1 MDVNISKLAKD
12 LGKIV
17 GKEYV
22 HTDKPTSVVYAK
34 DTMPWDLEEKNIPYA
49 VVRPFNSQE
58 VSKILKYA
66 NEKLIPVHI
75 HGSGTSLVG
84 LARPKTKG
92 IVLDTARMKEIKVYP
107 ERGYFEAGPGV
118 HLAQLRK
125 ELAKHNAML
134 PVFPGSELVATLGGT
149 VAVNTSAH
157 AVDAALGKPG
167 DFVLGFEVVLP
178 TGEVIQTGTES
189 TRRPAGIDPTKFF
202 IGSEGLLGV
211 LTLVRM
217 RLIPLPYFEHIV
229 AYYNKTEDILDTVME
244 MYKQGIHPPLFYEF
258 LDERAAKIG
267 FEAVGLEEPIGAV
280 AMMRVHSWSK
290 LGSEDKAQNFLKFL
304 QVGNPIEAKIVKD
317 IDEWNQIW
325 SSRAEAGNY
334 MYRLGM
340 TFGSEISPRVDK
352 LKEAFHDAQL
362 IVKNLKSYNNAEF
375 ISFGHIGAPT
385 IHAYAFIPTK
395 DITNEVKKALTLEMR
410 EKTEDLNIKYGGCG
424 GEWGLTAQRVSFL
437 KKKYEKEVYEILVKM
452 KKALDPNDI
461 LNRGNL
467 QGWI

>member
-1 MDVNISKLAKD
+1 MDVNVSKLTKD
-12 LGKIV
+12 LSKIV
-17 GKEYV
+17 GKDHV
-22 HTDKPTSVVYAK
+22 RTDKPTSVVYAK
-34 DTMPWDLEEKNIPYA
+34 DVMPWDLEEKNIPYA
-49 VVRPFNSQE
+49 VVRPSNSQE
-58 VSKILKYA
+58 ISKILKYA

-92 IVLDTARMKEIKVYP
+92 IVLDTARMKKITVYP
-107 ERGYFEAGPGV
+107 ERGYFEAEPGLHV
-118 HLAQLRK
+118 AQVRK
-125 ELAKHNAML
+125 ELAKYNAML
-134 PVFPGSELVATLGGT
+134 PVFPGSELVATIGGT

-167 DFVLGFEVVLP
+167 DFVLGFELVLP
-178 TGEVIQTGTES
+178 TGEIIQTGTES
-189 TRRPAGIDPTKFF
+189 TRRAAGIDPTKFF

-211 LTLVRM
+211 LTLIRM

-229 AYYNKTEDILDTVME
+229 AYYNTTEDILDTVME
-244 MYKQGIHPPLFYEF
+244 MYKKGIHPPLFFEY
-258 LDERAAKIG
+258 LDERASKIG
-267 FEAVGLEEPIGAV
+267 FEAVGLKEPIGAV

-290 LGSEDKAQNFLKFL
+290 AGSEDKAQKFLEFLKT
-304 QVGNPIEAKIVKD
+304 GNPIEARIVKD
-317 IDEWNQIW
+317 IEEWNSIW

-352 LKEAFHDAQL
+352 LKDAFQEAKS
-362 IVKNLKSYNNAEF
+362 IVVNLKSYKNPEF

-437 KKKYEKEVYEILVKM
+437 KKKYEKEVYEVLVKM

>member
-1 MDVNISKLAKD
+1 MDVNVSKLTKD
-12 LGKIV
+12 LSKIV
-17 GKEYV
+17 GKDHV
-22 HTDKPTSVVYAK
+22 RTDKPTSVVYAK
-34 DTMPWDLEEKNIPYA
+34 DVMPWDLEEKNIPYA
-49 VVRPFNSQE
+49 VVRPSNSREISRLLQ
-58 VSKILKYA
+58 YA
-66 NEKLIPVHI
+66 NEQKIPVHI

-92 IVLDTARMKEIKVYP
+92 IVLDTARMKKITAYP
-107 ERGYFEAGPGV
+107 ERGYFEAEPGLHV
-118 HLAQLRK
+118 AQVRK
-125 ELAKHNAML
+125 ELAKYNAML
-134 PVFPGSELVATLGGT
+134 PVFPGSELVATIGGA

-178 TGEVIQTGTES
+178 TGEIIQTGTES
-189 TRRPAGIDPTKFF
+189 TRRPAGIDPTKIF

-211 LTLVRM
+211 LTLIRM

-229 AYYNKTEDILDTVME
+229 AYYNKTEDILDTVMA
-244 MYKQGIHPPLFYEF
+244 MYKQGIHPPLFFEY

-290 LGSEDKAQNFLKFL
+290 VGSDEKAKNFLNFLKT
-304 QVGNPIEAKIVKD
+304 GNPIKARIVKD
-317 IDEWNQIW
+317 IEEWNSIW

-334 MYRLGM
+334 MYRLGT

-352 LKEAFHDAQL
+352 LKDAFQEAKA
-362 IVKNLKSYNNAEF
+362 IIANLESYKNAEF

-385 IHAYAFIPTK
+385 IHAYAFMPTK
-395 DITNEVKKALTLEMR
+395 DISNDIKKAVTLEMR
-410 EKTEDLNIKYGGCG
+410 EKTEGLNIKYGGCG

-437 KKKYEKEVYEILVKM
+437 KKKYEEILYETLVKI
-452 KKALDPNDI
+452 KKAVDPNDI

>member
-22 HTDKPTSVVYAK
+22 HTDRPTSVVYAK

-49 VVRPFNSQE
+49 VVRPSNSQE

-107 ERGYFEAGPGV
+107 ERGYFEAGPGL
-118 HLAQLRK
+118 HLVQVKK
-125 ELAKHNAML
+125 ELAKYKAML
-134 PVFPGSELVATLGGT
+134 PLFPGSELVATIGGT

-157 AVDAALGKPG
+157 GVDAALGKPG

-178 TGEVIQTGTES
+178 TGEVIHTGTES

-211 LTLVRM
+211 LTLLRM

-229 AYYNKTEDILDTVME
+229 AYYNTTEDILDTVME
-244 MYKQGIHPPLFYEF
+244 MYKQGIHPPLFFEY

-267 FEAVGLEEPIGAV
+267 FEAVGLKEPIGAV
-280 AMMRVHSWSK
+280 AMMRMHSWSK
-290 LGSEDKAQNFLKFL
+290 VGSEERAQNFLEFL
-304 QVGNPIEAKIVKD
+304 KVGNPIEARIVKD

-340 TFGSEISPRVDK
+340 TFGSEISPRIDK
-352 LKEAFHDAQL
+352 LKDAFREAQSL
-362 IVKNLKSYNNAEF
+362 ILNLDSYKGNEF

-385 IHAYAFIPTK
+385 IHAYAFIRTK
-395 DITNEVKKALTLEMR
+395 DITNEVKKAITLEVR

-437 KKKYEKEVYEILVKM
+437 KKKYEKEVYELLVKI
-452 KKALDPNDI
+452 KRTLDPNDI

-467 QGWI
+467 QGWV

>member
-1 MDVNISKLAKD
+1 MDVNVSKLAKD
-12 LGKIV
+12 LSKIV
-17 GKEYV
+17 GKDHV
-22 HTDKPTSVVYAK
+22 HIDKPTSVVYAK
-34 DTMPWDLEEKNIPYA
+34 DPMPWDLEEKNIPYA
-49 VVRPFNSQE
+49 VVRPVNSQE
-58 VSKILKYA
+58 VSKILRYA

-92 IVLDTARMKEIKVYP
+92 IVLDTARMKKVTIYP
-107 ERGYFEAGPGV
+107 ERAYFEAEPGV

-125 ELAKHNAML
+125 ELAQYNAML
-134 PVFPGSELVATLGGT
+134 PVFPGSELVATIGGA

-157 AVDAALGKPG
+157 GVDAALGKPG

-217 RLIPLPYFEHIV
+217 RLVPLPYFEHIV
-229 AYYNKTEDILDTVME
+229 AYYNTTEDILDTVMA
-244 MYKQGIHPPLFYEF
+244 MYKKGIHPPLFFEY

-290 LGSEDKAQNFLKFL
+290 VGSDEKAQKFLEFLKE
-304 QVGNPIEAKIVKD
+304 GNPIEATIIKD
-317 IDEWNQIW
+317 TNEWNKIW

-352 LKEAFHDAQL
+352 LKDAFQEAKA
-362 IVKNLKSYNNAEF
+362 VVANLDSYKNAEF

-385 IHAYAFIPTK
+385 IHAYAFIQTK
-395 DITNEVKKALTLEMR
+395 DISNDIKKAITLEMR

-437 KKKYEKEVYEILVKM
+437 KKKYEETLYETLVKM
-452 KKALDPNDI
+452 KKAVDPNDI

>member
-1 MDVNISKLAKD
+1 MDVNVNKLTKD
-12 LGKIV
+12 LSKIV
-17 GKEYV
+17 GKEHV

-34 DTMPWDLEEKNIPYA
+34 DVMPWDLEEKNIPYA
-49 VVRPFNSQE
+49 VVRPLNSHE

-92 IVLDTARMKEIKVYP
+92 IVLDTARMKKITAYP
-107 ERGYFEAGPGV
+107 ERGYFEAEPGLHV
-118 HLAQLRK
+118 AQVRK
-125 ELAKHNAML
+125 ELAKYNAML
-134 PVFPGSELVATLGGT
+134 PVFPGSELVATIGGA

-178 TGEVIQTGTES
+178 TGEIIQTGTES
-189 TRRPAGIDPTKFF
+189 TRRPAGIDPTKIF

-211 LTLVRM
+211 LTLIRM

-229 AYYNKTEDILDTVME
+229 AYYNTTEDILDAVMA
-244 MYKQGIHPPLFYEF
+244 MYKKGIHPPLFFEY

-290 LGSEDKAQNFLKFL
+290 VGSDDKAQNFLNFL
-304 QVGNPIEAKIVKD
+304 KTGNPIEARIVKD
-317 IDEWNQIW
+317 IDEWNSIW

-334 MYRLGM
+334 MYRLGT

-352 LKEAFHDAQL
+352 LKDAFQEAKA
-362 IVKNLKSYNNAEF
+362 IVANLDSYTNAEF

-385 IHAYAFIPTK
+385 IHAYAFTPTK
-395 DITNEVKKALTLEMR
+395 DISNDIKKAITLEMR

-437 KKKYEKEVYEILVKM
+437 KKKYEETLYETLVKV
-452 KKALDPNDI
+452 KKAVDPNDI

>member
-1 MDVNISKLAKD
+1 MDVNVPKLTKD

-17 GKEYV
+17 GKDYV
-22 HTDKPTSVVYAK
+22 RTDKPTSVVYAK
-34 DTMPWDLEEKNIPYA
+34 DVMPWDLEEKNIPYA
-49 VVRPFNSQE
+49 VVRPSNSQE

-92 IVLDTARMKEIKVYP
+92 IVLDTARMKKITVYP
-107 ERGYFEAGPGV
+107 ERGYFEAEPGLHV
-118 HLAQLRK
+118 AQVRK
-125 ELAKHNAML
+125 ELAKYNAML
-134 PVFPGSELVATLGGT
+134 PVFPGSELVATIGGT

-178 TGEVIQTGTES
+178 TGEIIQTGTES

-202 IGSEGLLGV
+202 IGSEGLLGL

-229 AYYNKTEDILDTVME
+229 AYYNTTEDILDTVME
-244 MYKQGIHPPLFYEF
+244 MYKQGIHPPLFFEY
-258 LDERAAKIG
+258 LDERASKIG
-267 FEAVGLEEPIGAV
+267 FEAVGLKEPIGAV

-290 LGSEDKAQNFLKFL
+290 VGSEDKAQKFLEFLKT
-304 QVGNPIEAKIVKD
+304 GNPIEARVVKD
-317 IDEWNQIW
+317 IEEWNSIW

-334 MYRLGM
+334 MYRLGT

-352 LKEAFHDAQL
+352 LKDAFQEAKS
-362 IVKNLKSYNNAEF
+362 IVVNLESYKNTEF

-437 KKKYEKEVYEILVKM
+437 KKKYEKEVYEVLVKM

>member
-1 MDVNISKLAKD
+1 MDVNVSKLTKD

-17 GKEYV
+17 GKDHV

-34 DTMPWDLEEKNIPYA
+34 DPMPWDLEEKNIPYA
-49 VVRPFNSQE
+49 VVRPSNSQE

-92 IVLDTARMKEIKVYP
+92 IVLDTARMKKITVYP
-107 ERGYFEAGPGV
+107 ERGYFEAEPGLHV
-118 HLAQLRK
+118 VQVRK
-125 ELAKHNAML
+125 ELAKYNAML

-178 TGEVIQTGTES
+178 TGEIIQTGTES

-229 AYYNKTEDILDTVME
+229 AYYNTTEDILDTVMA
-244 MYKQGIHPPLFYEF
+244 MYKKGIHPPLFFEY
-258 LDERAAKIG
+258 LDERASKIG
-267 FEAVGLEEPIGAV
+267 FEAVGLKEPIGAV

-290 LGSEDKAQNFLKFL
+290 VGSEDKAQKFLEFLKT
-304 QVGNPIEAKIVKD
+304 GNPIEARIVKD
-317 IDEWNQIW
+317 IEEWNSIW

-352 LKEAFHDAQL
+352 LKDAFQEAKS
-362 IVKNLKSYNNAEF
+362 IVLNLESYKNPEF

-395 DITNEVKKALTLEMR
+395 DISNEVKKAITLEMR

-437 KKKYEKEVYEILVKM
+437 KKKYEKEVYEVLVKM

>member
-1 MDVNISKLAKD
+1 MEVKRAKLGKD
-12 LGKIV
+12 LAKIV
-17 GKEYV
+17 GTEHV
-22 HTDKPTSVVYAK
+22 FTDKPTSVVYAK
-34 DTMPWDLEEKNIPYA
+34 DTMPWDVEEEIVPHA
-49 VVRPFNSQE
+49 VVRPANSKE
-58 VSKILKYA
+58 VSGILRYA
-66 NEKLIPVHI
+66 NRKLIPVHI

-92 IVLDTARMKEIKVYP
+92 ILLDTARMKKIRIYP
-107 ERGYFEAGPGV
+107 ERGYFEAESGLHV
-118 HLAQLRK
+118 AQVKK

-134 PVFPGSELVATLGGT
+134 PLFPGSELVATIGGT

-157 AVDAALGKPG
+157 GVDAALGKPG
-167 DFVLGFEVVLP
+167 DFVLGLEVVLP
-178 TGEVIQTGTES
+178 TGEIIQTGTES

-217 RLIPLPYFEHIV
+217 RLIPSPYFAHIV
-229 AYYNKTEDILDTVME
+229 AYYQSTEDILDTVME
-244 MYKQGIHPPLFYEF
+244 MYKQRVFPPLFFEF

-267 FEAVGLEEPIGAV
+267 YQAVGLTEPVGAV
-280 AMMRVHSWSK
+280 AMMRIHSWSK
-290 LGSEDKAQNFLKFL
+290 AGAEERAQNFMKFL
-304 QVGNPIEAKIVKD
+304 SVGNPMQAKIVSD
-317 IDEWNQIW
+317 PAEWNRIW

-334 MYRLGM
+334 MYRLGT

-352 LKEAFHDAQL
+352 LIDAFQEAKSIIL
-362 IVKNLKSYNNAEF
+362 NLDSYKGNEF

-410 EKTEDLNIKYGGCG
+410 EKTEALNIKYGGCG

-437 KKKYEKEVYEILVKM
+437 KKKYEKEVYELLVKV
-452 KKALDPNDI
+452 KRTLDPNDI

-467 QGWI
+467 QGWV

>member
-1 MDVNISKLAKD
+1 MEVDRAKVGKHLA
-12 LGKIV
+12 KIV
-17 GKEYV
+17 GKEHV
-22 HTDKPTSVVYAK
+22 FTDKPTSVVYAK
-34 DTMPWDLEEKNIPYA
+34 DTMPWDVEEKNIPYA
-49 VVRPFNSQE
+49 VVRPSNSQE
-58 VSKILKYA
+58 ISKILRYA

-84 LARPKTKG
+84 LARPKTKC
-92 IVLDTARMKEIKVYP
+92 ILLDTARMKEIRVYP
-107 ERGYFEAGPGV
+107 ERGYFEAEPGLHV
-118 HLAQLRK
+118 VQVKK
-125 ELAKHNAML
+125 ELAKYNAML
-134 PVFPGSELVATLGGT
+134 PLFPGSELVATIGGT

-157 AVDAALGKPG
+157 GVDAALGKPG

-189 TRRPAGIDPTKFF
+189 TRRPAGIDLTKFF

-211 LTLVRM
+211 LTLLRM

-244 MYKQGIHPPLFYEF
+244 MYKQGIFPPLFYEY
-258 LDERAAKIG
+258 LDERASKIG
-267 FEAVGLEEPIGAV
+267 FEAVGLKEPVGAV
-280 AMMRVHSWSK
+280 AMMRIHSWSK
-290 LGSEDKAQNFLKFL
+290 AGAKERAQNFLKFL
-304 QVGNPIEAKIVKD
+304 SVANPIEARIVTD
-317 IDEWNQIW
+317 PEEWNTIW

-352 LKEAFHDAQL
+352 LKDAYHEAKSL
-362 IVKNLKSYNNAEF
+362 ILDLDSYKNTEF

-437 KKKYEKEVYEILVKM
+437 KKKYEKEVYEVLVKM
-452 KKALDPNDI
+452 KKTFDPNDI

-467 QGWI
+467 QGWV

>member
-1 MDVNISKLAKD
+1 MDVNIPKLAKD
-12 LGKIV
+12 LAKIV
-17 GKEYV
+17 GKDHV
-22 HTDKPTSVVYAK
+22 FTDKPTSVVYAK
-34 DTMPWDLEEKNIPYA
+34 DTMPWDVEGKNIPYA
-49 VVRPFNSQE
+49 VVRPCNSQE
-58 VSKILKYA
+58 VSKLLKYA

-107 ERGYFEAGPGV
+107 ERGYFEAGPGL
-118 HLAQLRK
+118 HLVQVKK
-125 ELAKHNAML
+125 ELAKYNAML
-134 PVFPGSELVATLGGT
+134 PLFPGSELVATVGGT

-157 AVDAALGKPG
+157 GVDAALGKPG

-178 TGEVIQTGTES
+178 TGEIIHTGTES
-189 TRRPAGIDPTKFF
+189 TRRAAGIDPTKFF

-211 LTLVRM
+211 LTLIRM
-217 RLIPLPYFEHIV
+217 RLLPMPYFEHLV
-229 AYYNKTEDILDTVME
+229 AYYKRTEDILDTVME

-267 FEAVGLEEPIGAV
+267 FEAVGLEEPVGAV
-280 AMMRVHSWSK
+280 SMMRIHSWSK
-290 LGSEDKAQNFLKFL
+290 VGSEEKAQNFLKFL
-304 QVGNPIEAKIVKD
+304 EVGNPIEARIVKD

-352 LKEAFHDAQL
+352 LKDAFREAQSL
-362 IVKNLKSYNNAEF
+362 ILNLDSYKGNEF

-385 IHAYAFIPTK
+385 IHAYAFIRTK
-395 DITNEVKKALTLEMR
+395 DISNEVKKTITLEMR
-410 EKTEDLNIKYGGCG
+410 EKTEELNIKYGGCG

-437 KKKYEKEVYEILVKM
+437 KKKYEKEVYEVLVKL
-452 KKALDPNDI
+452 KKTLDPNDI

>member
-1 MDVNISKLAKD
+1 MEVDRAKVGKHLA
-12 LGKIV
+12 KIV
-17 GKEYV
+17 GKEHV
-22 HTDKPTSVVYAK
+22 FTDKATSVVYAK
-34 DTMPWDLEEKNIPYA
+34 DTMPWDVEEKNIPYA
-49 VVRPFNSQE
+49 VVRPSNSQE
-58 VSKILKYA
+58 ISKILKYA

-84 LARPKTKG
+84 LARPKTKC
-92 IVLDTARMKEIKVYP
+92 ILLDTARMREIRVYP
-107 ERGYFEAGPGV
+107 ERGYFEAEPGLHV
-118 HLAQLRK
+118 VQVKK
-125 ELAKHNAML
+125 ELAKYNAML
-134 PVFPGSELVATLGGT
+134 PLFPGSELVATIGGT

-157 AVDAALGKPG
+157 GVDAALGKPG

-189 TRRPAGIDPTKFF
+189 TRRPAGIDLTKFF

-211 LTLVRM
+211 LTLLRM

-244 MYKQGIHPPLFYEF
+244 MYKQGIFPPLFYEY
-258 LDERAAKIG
+258 LDERASKIG
-267 FEAVGLEEPIGAV
+267 FEAVGLKEPIGAV
-280 AMMRVHSWSK
+280 AMMRIHSWSK
-290 LGSEDKAQNFLKFL
+290 AGAKERAQNFLKFL
-304 QVGNPIEAKIVKD
+304 SVANPIEARIVTD
-317 IDEWNQIW
+317 PEEWNTIW
-325 SSRAEAGNY
+325 TSRAEAGNY
-334 MYRLGM
+334 MYRLGT

-352 LKEAFHDAQL
+352 LKDAFHEAQS
-362 IVKNLKSYNNAEF
+362 IVLNLESYKNTEF

-437 KKKYEKEVYEILVKM
+437 KKKYKKEVYEVLVKM
-452 KKALDPNDI
+452 KKTFDPNDI

-467 QGWI
+467 QGWV

>member
-1 MDVNISKLAKD
+1 MDVNVPKLTKD

-17 GKEYV
+17 GKDHV
-22 HTDKPTSVVYAK
+22 RTDKPTSVVYAK
-34 DTMPWDLEEKNIPYA
+34 DVMPWDLEEKNIPYA
-49 VVRPFNSQE
+49 VVRPSNSQE

-92 IVLDTARMKEIKVYP
+92 IVLDTARMKKITVYP
-107 ERGYFEAGPGV
+107 ERGYFEVEPGLHV
-118 HLAQLRK
+118 AQVRK
-125 ELAKHNAML
+125 ELAKYNAML
-134 PVFPGSELVATLGGT
+134 PVFPGSELVATIGGT

-178 TGEVIQTGTES
+178 TGEIIQTGTES

-229 AYYNKTEDILDTVME
+229 AYYNTTEDILDTVME
-244 MYKQGIHPPLFYEF
+244 MYKKGIHPPLFFEY
-258 LDERAAKIG
+258 LDERASKIG
-267 FEAVGLEEPIGAV
+267 FEAVGLKEPIGAV

-290 LGSEDKAQNFLKFL
+290 AGSNEKAQNFLKFL
-304 QVGNPIEAKIVKD
+304 KTGNPIEARVVKD
-317 IDEWNQIW
+317 IEEWNSIW

-334 MYRLGM
+334 LYRLGT

-352 LKEAFHDAQL
+352 LKDAFQEAKS
-362 IVKNLKSYNNAEF
+362 IVVNLESYKNTEF
-375 ISFGHIGAPT
+375 ISIGHIGAPT

-437 KKKYEKEVYEILVKM
+437 KKKYEKEVYEVLVKM

>member
-1 MDVNISKLAKD
+1 MDVNVSKLTKD

-17 GKEYV
+17 GKDHV
-22 HTDKPTSVVYAK
+22 HTDRPTSVVYAK
-34 DTMPWDLEEKNIPYA
+34 DVMPWDLEEKNIPYA
-49 VVRPFNSQE
+49 VVRPSNSQE

-92 IVLDTARMKEIKVYP
+92 IVLDTARMKKITVYP
-107 ERGYFEAGPGV
+107 ERGYFEAEPGLHV
-118 HLAQLRK
+118 VQVRK
-125 ELAKHNAML
+125 ELAQHNAML
-134 PVFPGSELVATLGGT
+134 PVFPGSELVATIGGT
-149 VAVNTSAH
+149 IAVNTSAH

-178 TGEVIQTGTES
+178 TGEIIQTGTES

-229 AYYNKTEDILDTVME
+229 AYYNTTEDILDTVMA
-244 MYKQGIHPPLFYEF
+244 MYKQGIHPPLFFEY
-258 LDERAAKIG
+258 LDERAAKVG
-267 FEAVGLEEPIGAV
+267 FEAVGLKEPIGAV

-290 LGSEDKAQNFLKFL
+290 AASEEKAQKFLEFLKG
-304 QVGNPIEAKIVKD
+304 GNPIEAKIIKD
-317 IDEWNQIW
+317 TEEWNKVW

-352 LKEAFHDAQL
+352 LKDAFFEAKS
-362 IVKNLKSYNNAEF
+362 IVLSLESYKNPEF

-395 DITNEVKKALTLEMR
+395 DISNEVKKAITLEMR

-437 KKKYEKEVYEILVKM
+437 KKKYEEPLYETLVKV
-452 KKALDPNDI
+452 KKVLDPNDI

>member
-1 MDVNISKLAKD
+1 MDVNVSKLAKD

-17 GKEYV
+17 GKDHV
-22 HTDKPTSVVYAK
+22 RTDKPTSVVYAK
-34 DTMPWDLEEKNIPYA
+34 DPMPWDLEEKNIPYA
-49 VVRPFNSQE
+49 VVRPLNSQE

-66 NEKLIPVHI
+66 NEKMVPVHI

-92 IVLDTARMKEIKVYP
+92 IVLDTARMKKIMVYP
-107 ERGYFEAGPGV
+107 ERAYFEAEPGV

-125 ELAKHNAML
+125 ELAQHNAML
-134 PVFPGSELVATLGGT
+134 PVFPGSELVATIGGA

-157 AVDAALGKPG
+157 GVDAALGKPG

-217 RLIPLPYFEHIV
+217 RLVPLPYFEHIV
-229 AYYNKTEDILDTVME
+229 TYYNTTEDILDTVMA
-244 MYKQGIHPPLFYEF
+244 MYKKGIHPPLFFEY

-280 AMMRVHSWSK
+280 AMMRIHSWSK
-290 LGSEDKAQNFLKFL
+290 VGSEEKAQKFLEFLKE
-304 QVGNPIEAKIVKD
+304 GNPIEAKIIKD
-317 IDEWNQIW
+317 TNEWNKIW

-352 LKEAFHDAQL
+352 LKDAFQEAKA
-362 IVKNLKSYNNAEF
+362 IVANLDSYRNAEF

-395 DITNEVKKALTLEMR
+395 DISNDIKKAVTLEMR

-437 KKKYEKEVYEILVKM
+437 KKKYEETLYETLVKM
-452 KKALDPNDI
+452 KKAVDPNDI

>member
-1 MDVNISKLAKD
+1 MDVNVSKLTKS

-17 GKEYV
+17 GKDHV
-22 HTDKPTSVVYAK
+22 RTDKPTSVVYAK
-34 DTMPWDLEEKNIPYA
+34 DVMPWDLEEKNIPYA
-49 VVRPFNSQE
+49 VVRPSNSQE

-92 IVLDTARMKEIKVYP
+92 IVLDTARMKKITIYP
-107 ERGYFEAGPGV
+107 ERGYFEAEPGLHV
-118 HLAQLRK
+118 VQVRK
-125 ELAKHNAML
+125 ELAKYNAML
-134 PVFPGSELVATLGGT
+134 PVFPGSELVATIGGA

-244 MYKQGIHPPLFYEF
+244 MYKKGIHPPLFFEY
-258 LDERAAKIG
+258 LDERASKIG
-267 FEAVGLEEPIGAV
+267 FEAVGLKEPIGAV

-290 LGSEDKAQNFLKFL
+290 AGSDEKAQNFLKFL
-304 QVGNPIEAKIVKD
+304 KTGNPIEARIVKD
-317 IDEWNQIW
+317 IEEWNSIW

-334 MYRLGM
+334 MYRLGT

-352 LKEAFHDAQL
+352 LKDAFQEAKS
-362 IVKNLKSYNNAEF
+362 IVVNLESYKNTEF

-395 DITNEVKKALTLEMR
+395 DITNEVKKDLTLEMR

-437 KKKYEKEVYEILVKM
+437 KKKYEKEVYEVLVKM